1 MSAPVDIAALAGAPL
16 WISEAE
22 VVAALH
28 LGEAIDALERCLPLE
43 AKGQARS
50 MAKTHATWGGGHTL
64 HAIGAVIE
72 GAGVVGTKS
81 WAHTSGGAT
90 PLLLLW
96 GAEDGKLL
104 AIIEAFAL
112 GQMRT
117 GGIAG
122 VATRWM
128 ASEGADELAIIG
140 TGKQS
145 LTQVAAVAA
154 VRRLRRIRV
163 FSPTEEHR
171 RKFVAEL
178 TALLPEI
185 ESREAGSVEAALDG
199 APIVTLVTRAR
210 QPFVSSRMLARGS
223 HVNAVGA
230 ITPEREEFAQDVFDR
245 VDAIAVD
252 NIASVQALSAEFRRR
267 FAEDWSSVR
276 PLSAVVASKT
286 SRPAT
291 ADLTLFKAMGMGLSD
306 LALGI
311 EILARIRR
319 SGGGRVLPH
328 PKRAAPRLRA

>member
-1 MSAPVDIAALAGAPL
+1 MSAPVDITALAGAPL

-43 AKGQARS
+43 VEGRARS

-64 HAIGAVIE
+64 HAIGAVID

-96 GAEDGKLL
+96 GAEDGRLL

-117 GGIAG
+117 CGIAG

-128 ASEGADELAIIG
+128 ASERADELAIIG

-163 FSPTEEHR
+163 FSPTAEHR

-178 TALLPEI
+178 TDLLPEI
-185 ESREAGSVEAALDG
+185 ESREADSVEAALDG
-199 APIVTLVTRAR
+199 AAIVTLVTRAR
-210 QPFVSSRMLARGS
+210 QPFLSARMLARGT

-245 VDAIAVD
+245 VDSIAVD
-252 NIASVQALSAEFRRR
+252 NVASVQALSAEFRRR

-286 SRPAT
+286 LRRDA

-311 EILARIRR
+311 EILARVRL
-319 SGGGRVLPH
+319 SGGGRALPH
-328 PKRAAPRLRA
+328 PRRATPRLRA